1 MGILA
6 NVCVMVIRN
15 NLEEF
20 GVVISIA
27 KWVGHALSVADS
39 EGSQL
44 LPEDLGSG
52 EPVSGLWA

>member
-1 MGILA
+1 MIG
-6 NVCVMVIRN
+6 N

-44 LPEDLGSG
+44 LPEDLGPG
-52 EPVSGLWA
+52 EPVSGLRP